1 MIQTLAR
8 VVGVGVETA
17 TVLVHEVFSRS
28 FKDRRALGAFVGL
41 TGTPYNSGS
50 SKTEQGISKNGNARV
65 RRMLSQLA
73 WRWLGHQPESALAQW
88 FNARLGGAKGRM
100 KKVLIVALMR
110 KLVIALWRLAETG
123 EVPAGARLTAR

>member
-1 MIQTLAR
+1 M
-8 VVGVGVETA
+8 
-17 TVLVHEVFSRS
+17 LVYEVFPRS

-50 SKTEQGISKNGNARV
+50 SKTEQRISENGNARV

-88 FNARLGGAKGRM
+88 FNAGLGGALPFWSVLFRRCSHRNFGRIGFQIKDVAANTKAKPNQGILKGGHSGHG
-100 KKVLIVALMR
+100 KQA
-110 KLVIALWRLAETG
+110 
-123 EVPAGARLTAR
+123 

>member
-1 MIQTLAR
+1 MAL
-8 VVGVGVETA
+8 VGE
-17 TVLVHEVFSRS
+17 
-28 FKDRRALGAFVGL
+28 
-41 TGTPYNSGS
+41 
-50 SKTEQGISKNGNARV
+50 
-65 RRMLSQLA
+65 
-73 WRWLGHQPESALAQW
+73 PESALAQW